1 MIGNEDRQPASI
13 HRSAFLRLGA
23 ILFMLTLVG
32 TAFSQSDKKG
42 EPKERSVQGFV
53 IDSNGNPVPNA
64 VVQLKNV
71 RTQQIRS
78 FIAQNKGDF
87 FFSGL
92 NPDVDYEIRAEYDG
106 ASSATRT
113 LSAYDGRKQ
122 FVFTLK
128 LTAVKP
134 TK

>member
-1 MIGNEDRQPASI
+1 M
-13 HRSAFLRLGA
+13 
-23 ILFMLTLVG
+23 G

-53 IDSNGNPVPNA
+53 IDSSSNPVPNA

-92 NPDVDYEIRAEYDG
+92 NPDVDYEIRSEYDG
-106 ASSATRT
+106 NASATKT
-113 LSAYDGRKQ
+113 ISAYDGRKQ
-122 FVFTLK
+122 FVVTLK
-128 LTAVKP
+128 LTAMKP
-134 TK
+134 TQVAFTIFQRSPNFPARNAPS